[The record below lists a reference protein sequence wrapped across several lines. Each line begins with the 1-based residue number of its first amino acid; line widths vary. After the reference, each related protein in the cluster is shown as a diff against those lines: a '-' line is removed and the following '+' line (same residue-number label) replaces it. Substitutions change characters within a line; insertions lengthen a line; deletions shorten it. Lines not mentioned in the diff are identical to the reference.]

1 MRPHAALVTLAAA
14 LATTT
19 GTAPA
24 YAYASA
30 DDPDPAPRPG
40 VFLTVSGSDH
50 TWIRGLKLMCTPEPA
65 GHHPH
70 AAEACAALDA
80 VDGDLDQLPGTDPLC
95 TKEYD
100 PVTVTAAG
108 THHGQDIAWHET
120 YANDCLR
127 HAATDPVF
135 DF

>member
-1 MRPHAALVTLAAA
+1 MRHHVAALVTLAAA
-14 LATTT
+14 LATTV
-19 GTAPA
+19 PA
-24 YAYASA
+24 HAVPAST
-30 DDPDPAPRPG
+30 DDPEPAPRPG
-40 VFLTVSGSDH
+40 VFLTVSGSDN
-50 TWIRGLKLMCTPEPA
+50 TWIRGLKLMCAPEPS

-70 AAEACAALDA
+70 AAEACAAIDA
-80 VDGDLDQLPGTDPLC
+80 VDGDLDELPGRDPLC

-108 THHGQDIAWHET
+108 THRGQDIAWHRT

-127 HAATDPVF
+127 HAMTDPVF

>member
-14 LATTT
+14 LATATAGAT
-19 GTAPA
+19 AAPA
-24 YAYASA
+24 HA
-30 DDPDPAPRPG
+30 DDPEPAPRPG
-40 VFLTVSGSDH
+40 VFLTVSGSDN
-50 TWIRGLKLMCTPEPA
+50 TWIRGLKLMCAPEPS
-65 GHHPH
+65 GHHPR

-80 VDGDLDQLPGTDPLC
+80 VDGDLDQLPEHPTGC

-108 THHGQDIAWHET
+108 AHRGQDIAWHRT

>member
-1 MRPHAALVTLAAA
+1 MRPPAA
-14 LATTT
+14 LATLAVALAAL
-19 GTAPA
+19 APA
-24 YAYASA
+24 AHADTRHP
-30 DDPDPAPRPG
+30 DDPQPG
-40 VFLTVSGSDH
+40 VLLTVSGSDH
-50 TWIRGLKLMCTPEPA
+50 TWIRGLRLMCEPA
-65 GHHPH
+65 PSGHHPK

-80 VDGDLDQLPGTDPLC
+80 AAGDIDRLPAEDARC

-108 THHGQDIAWHET
+108 THRGQDLAWNRT

-135 DF
+135 AF